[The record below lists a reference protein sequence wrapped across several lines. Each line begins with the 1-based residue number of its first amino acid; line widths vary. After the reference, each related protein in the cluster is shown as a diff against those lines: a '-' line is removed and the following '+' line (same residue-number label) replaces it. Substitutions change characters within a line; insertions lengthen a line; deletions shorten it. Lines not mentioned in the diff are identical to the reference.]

1 MRLPAAV
8 TTYSLL
14 VLLSLLGA
22 IACSDDPSDTGAQP
36 GQAGRDVSDFL
47 PGHGPGAPAWPPPE
61 SQAGDAAPK
70 SASPLP
76 VPPAATPPAGGAIR
90 GEIRI
95 AEGVTAPPGG
105 TLYVI
110 AKMTRSKKAPP
121 IAVKRIGFPKFPM
134 AYTLSGNDAMIP
146 GMPFTGKINITAR
159 LDSDGNASTR
169 EPTDLEGSYAGN
181 PATVGQSDV
190 NIELKAPEGPSS

>member
-8 TTYSLL
+8 TTFSLL
-14 VLLSLLGA
+14 VMLSLLGA
-22 IACSDDPSDTGAQP
+22 TACSDDPSETGTQP
-36 GQAGRDVSDFL
+36 EQTDRDVSEFL
-47 PGHGPGAPAWPPPE
+47 PGHGPGAPPWPPPE
-61 SQAGDAAPK
+61 RQAVDVAPK
-70 SASPLP
+70 AASPSP
-76 VPPAATPPAGGAIR
+76 APPAATPPAGGAIR

-95 AEGVTAPPGG
+95 AEGVTPPPGG

-110 AKMTRSKKAPP
+110 AKMARSKKAPP
-121 IAVKRIGFPKFPM
+121 IAVKRIGSPKFPM
-134 AYTLSGNDAMIP
+134 AYTLSGNNAMIP
-146 GMPFTGKINITAR
+146 GMPFTGKINVTVR

-190 NIELKAPEGPSS
+190 NIELRAP